1 MPTATATATAH
12 PQAAAVRS
20 LLHTLQRTGLTL
32 TAVHDGEES
41 YRIPSGTT
49 EAHARALASD
59 VIESVAVSTLWAVT
73 PCGCRGHMVIILG
86 NGNDEILADWCGPEP
101 FSRIVEA
108 CEDAHCNR
116 WG

>member
-1 MPTATATATAH
+1 MPTTTATTAH

-41 YRIPSGTT
+41 HQIPSGTT
-49 EAHARALASD
+49 QTNARTLASD
-59 VIESVAVSTLWAVT
+59 VIESVDVSTLWAVT
-73 PCGCRGHMVIILG
+73 DCGCRGHMVIITG
-86 NGNDEILADWCGPEP
+86 NANDELLADWCGPEP

-108 CEDAHCNR
+108 CEDTHVNR